1 MTELG
6 ILKKRIAALSAAIS
20 EFEATVEEPAQSSVD
35 LKDELSNLS
44 LDELK
49 DINAYVTE
57 LMLNKASGKKSER
70 IGKRMPLAVKQNMV
84 AKYLDAGQA
93 AEDVKNEYLF
103 IADIRPK
110 DRTDDQKKKFMDLR
124 NKAQKWYEAN
134 YSENQ

>member
-6 ILKKRIAALSAAIS
+6 ILKKRIAALNAAIS
-20 EFEATVEEPAQSSVD
+20 EFEASMEEPTQAAVN

-49 DINAYVTE
+49 EINAYVTE
-57 LMLNKASGKKSER
+57 LMLNKASGKKSDR
-70 IGKRMPLAVKQNMV
+70 VGKRMPLAVKQNMV
-84 AKYLDAGQA
+84 AKYLEEGNV
-93 AEDVKNEYLF
+93 AEEVKNEYLF

-110 DRTDDQKKKFMDLR
+110 DRTEDQKKKFMDLR
-124 NKAQKWYEAN
+124 NKAQKWYEGH

>member
-6 ILKKRIAALSAAIS
+6 ILKKRIAALNAAIS
-20 EFEATVEEPAQSSVD
+20 EFEASMGEPTQVAVN

-49 DINAYVTE
+49 EINAYVTE
-57 LMLNKASGKKSER
+57 LMLNKASGKKSDR
-70 IGKRMPLAVKQNMV
+70 VGKRMPLAVKQNMV
-84 AKYLDAGQA
+84 GKYLEEGNV
-93 AEDVKNEYLF
+93 AEEVKNEYLV

-110 DRTDDQKKKFMDLR
+110 DRTEDQKKKFMDLR
-124 NKAQKWYEAN
+124 NKAQKWYEAH